1 METSREAIQGVR
13 VNPRVPRVPRIPRLR
28 VVMLSDVTDRLAV
41 RSSKDPTTLFMTSN
55 CYHFARNGATVEV
68 TLPVGRVLLLLAS
81 SQGQVTL
88 HEVIEC
94 LWGNRL
100 DGGPDSGECIARQI
114 VAKANVLA
122 AALGLTVTSR
132 YQRGWEF
139 RDLQRSTLSDTT
151 SAPTTPA

>member
-1 METSREAIQGVR
+1 MKISHTS
-13 VNPRVPRVPRIPRLR
+13 PRLR
-28 VVMLSDVTDRLAV
+28 VVMLTGGSGDRLAS
-41 RSSKDPTTLFMTSN
+41 RSLKAPSTLFMTSS
-55 CYHFARNGATVEV
+55 CYHFARNGVMVEV

-88 HEVIEC
+88 REVIEC
-94 LWGNRL
+94 LWGNRP
-100 DGGPDSGECIARQI
+100 DGGPNSSECIARQV

-139 RDLQRSTLSDTT
+139 RDLQRSTLNDVT